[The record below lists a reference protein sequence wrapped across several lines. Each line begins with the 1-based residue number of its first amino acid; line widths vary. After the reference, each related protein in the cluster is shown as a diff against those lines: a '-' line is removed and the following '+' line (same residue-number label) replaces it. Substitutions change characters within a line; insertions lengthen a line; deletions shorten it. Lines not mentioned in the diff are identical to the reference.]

1 MHRPTAPTVLVEPIL
16 RQPTRLKAAA
26 RFAAA
31 RHPLLRMS
39 TRTVRKPR
47 AAEASATIKIS
58 GTGDKQRIACV
69 ERVARM
75 EQ

>member
-1 MHRPTAPTVLVEPIL
+1 VLVEPIP
-16 RQPTRLKAAA
+16 RQPTRLKVAA

-31 RHPLLRMS
+31 LRPLLRMS

-58 GTGDKQRIACV
+58 GTGDEQRIARV
-69 ERVARM
+69 ERVART
-75 EQ
+75 EP